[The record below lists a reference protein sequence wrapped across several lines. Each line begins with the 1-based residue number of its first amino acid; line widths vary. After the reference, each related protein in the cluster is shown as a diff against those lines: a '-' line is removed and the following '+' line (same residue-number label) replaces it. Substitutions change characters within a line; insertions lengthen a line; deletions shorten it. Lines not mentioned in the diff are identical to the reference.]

1 MEFNEKLQE
10 LRNRKGIT
18 QEELAQKLYVS
29 RAAISKWESGRGY
42 PNIDSLKTLAK
53 FFDMTID
60 ELLSGEE
67 LLNLA
72 EEDGKRKEKRFRD
85 LVFGLLDCSV
95 ILCFFLPLFGEKAS
109 GTIRAVSMLSL
120 AGVAPYLKI
129 TYFAVAALT
138 VLTGILILA
147 MQNCQCTFWMRN
159 KVKLSLL
166 LNVLGVL
173 IFIVSLQPY
182 AAAFLFIFMVIK
194 VLVLVNWQ

>member
-1 MEFNEKLQE
+1 
-10 LRNRKGIT
+10 
-18 QEELAQKLYVS
+18 
-29 RAAISKWESGRGY
+29 
-42 PNIDSLKTLAK
+42 
-53 FFDMTID
+53 
-60 ELLSGEE
+60 
-67 LLNLA
+67 
-72 EEDGKRKEKRFRD
+72 
-85 LVFGLLDCSV
+85 
-95 ILCFFLPLFGEKAS
+95 
-109 GTIRAVSMLSL
+109 MLSL

-166 LNVLGVL
+166 FNVLGVL